1 MSGEIRAASGA
12 KEINLSFIKII
23 DTFTFYG
30 IDISLLA
37 TLTVLLTQLL
47 KVTLFRRAQKKLVTF
62 LPFIIGTFAYAVY
75 AAVRNLSFCYLLDEY
90 VSILEHGISVGA
102 VSTLY
107 YILYEQFVRRSNL
120 SETEKIISTLI
131 EGYIPSEHVEKAA
144 KAVAE
149 AIERDVTGNGAK
161 RAEEI
166 LTEYSG
172 GEINERDVHLLS
184 RLIIETLAHLT
195 TK

>member
-90 VSILEHGISVGA
+90 VSIL
-102 VSTLY
+102 
-107 YILYEQFVRRSNL
+107 
-120 SETEKIISTLI
+120 
-131 EGYIPSEHVEKAA
+131 
-144 KAVAE
+144 
-149 AIERDVTGNGAK
+149 
-161 RAEEI
+161 
-166 LTEYSG
+166 
-172 GEINERDVHLLS
+172 
-184 RLIIETLAHLT
+184 
-195 TK
+195 